1 MTLRISLRAGE
12 KAVINGAVLRA
23 VANTRLCVENNA
35 TVLRGRDV
43 MAPEDANTPARQLYL
58 ACMMAY
64 IDPQNLARHQDA
76 IVALLGDLMEAF
88 QAAEAKSVCISF
100 AEKVAALDFYGA
112 LTECRWLIAYEAE
125 ALARLPL
132 VAPAVAGRRN

>member
-23 VANTRLCVENNA
+23 VGATRLCIENTA

-43 MAPEDANTPARQLYL
+43 MSPEDADTPARQLYL

-64 IDPQNLARHQDA
+64 IDPDNVSHHQDR
-76 IVALLGDLMEAF
+76 IVALVHDLMTALE
-88 QAAEAKSVCISF
+88 AAEARSVCITF
-100 AEKVAALDFYGA
+100 AEKVALLDFYSA
-112 LTECRWLIAYEAE
+112 LSECRWLIAYEAE
-125 ALARLPL
+125 ALSRLT
-132 VAPAVAGRRN
+132 VQA

>member
-23 VANTRLCVENNA
+23 VGPTRLCVENTA

-43 MAPEDANTPARQLYL
+43 MSPAEADTPARQLYL

-64 IDPQNLARHQDA
+64 IDPQNVSRHQDS
-76 IVALLGDLMEAF
+76 IVARVRDLVEAF
-88 QAAEAKSVCISF
+88 ESTEAKSVCILF
-100 AEKVAALDFYGA
+100 AEKVAALDFYSA
-112 LTECRWLIAYEAE
+112 LSECRWLIAYEAE
-125 ALARLPL
+125 ALSRLP
-132 VAPAVAGRRN
+132 ASA